1 MSIPSRFSVAIHILT
16 ILEMGRGASSEEI
29 ARSVG
34 TNSAIIRLLLGKL
47 KKAGFIHARRGIKG
61 SSLAKPSREINL
73 LDIYNATE
81 KEVALF
87 LLHENPNP
95 NCPIGKNIQNTLSE
109 ILDEAQKAMED
120 KLSKYNLSDVSSEI
134 RQRIESKK
142 KGFSKKQA

>member
-29 ARSVG
+29 AGSVG
-34 TNSAIIRLLLGKL
+34 TNAAIIRLLLGKL

-81 KEVALF
+81 KEAALF

-95 NCPIGKNIQNTLSE
+95 SCPIGKNIQNALSG

-120 KLSKYNLSDVSSEI
+120 KLSEYNLSDVSSEI
-134 RQRIESKK
+134 RQRIESKN
-142 KGFSKKQA
+142 KGFNKKQA